1 MAQVNLHLDF
11 ETASEV
17 DLKKVGLDNYAKHPS
32 TRILMMAWA
41 VNDALPQ
48 MWFPEDGPLPEHIE
62 LLIRRP
68 EIQKHAFNS
77 EFERTICREILHIDT
92 TFESWSDPMINARY
106 ASVAG
111 DLEYVG
117 KVLGLDE
124 DEAKLKI
131 GRKLIA
137 LFCKPNKKGVFNNRD
152 SHPEE
157 WAQFVEYCKRD
168 LVAEREI
175 GRKLKFFELPAF
187 EKKVL
192 RIDNDINWRGMPVDM
207 DFVAKAGVIAE
218 QERNRLMAAL
228 KAITGV
234 DNPNSR
240 NQFLKWV
247 KEEGYPYGAL
257 GAAWVKRAIGNTTGV
272 GFTGSVLTERGREA
286 LKLRQ
291 QLAKSSTAKL
301 DAIKNFV
308 SADGRL
314 RNQYVYGG
322 AARTLRWSGRAVQ
335 LQNLPRPTIK
345 DIDGAVKAILTG
357 DIDEV
362 RKFGPPL
369 EVIAS
374 CLRSAFRAPK
384 GKKFVV
390 CDLAS
395 IEVVGVGWV
404 AGCQAILDVFEQKRD
419 AYVDFGTRMY
429 GKSYEELDPKAEG
442 ITEEQKKDRKDK
454 RQIAKPAV
462 LGCGYGLGGGDEE
475 LNKDG
480 DLEKTGLW
488 GYAQAMNVDM
498 PRETAHEAVRIYR
511 ESYPEV
517 CSCWRKLENAAIKAV
532 QTGIQQCTNRII
544 FGAVKPGKLLYCVLP
559 SGRRLHYVRPDLT
572 EETRRSKDGEPW
584 TVTKLSY
591 EGDVGHF
598 WGSQWTWGGKLTE
611 NAVQAWARDL
621 LACGMVNA
629 TAAGMKIVGHAHDE
643 LICEESETGENDIAK
658 LRECMIKRPEWG
670 LDIPLDAAGFED
682 IIYRKD

>member
-1 MAQVNLHLDF
+1 
-11 ETASEV
+11 
-17 DLKKVGLDNYAKHPS
+17 
-32 TRILMMAWA
+32 MMAFA
-41 VNDALPQ
+41 VNTALPQ
-48 MWFPEDGPLPEHIE
+48 VWFPEDSPLPEHLE

-77 EFERTICREILHIDT
+77 EFERTITREILHIDT
-92 TFESWSDPMINARY
+92 AFETWSDPMISARY
-106 ASVAG
+106 ASIAG

-117 KVLGLDE
+117 QVLGLNE
-124 DEAKLKI
+124 DEAKLAI
-131 GRKLIA
+131 GRKLIT
-137 LFCKPNKKGVFNNRD
+137 LFCKPNKKGIFNNRE

-168 LVAEREI
+168 VIAEREI

-192 RIDNDINWRGMPVDM
+192 RIDNEINWRGMPVDM
-207 DFVAKAGVIAE
+207 DFVTKASSIAG
-218 QERNRLMAAL
+218 QERDRLMSEL
-228 KAITGV
+228 KALTGV

-240 NQFLKWV
+240 NQFLAWV
-247 KEEGYPYGAL
+247 KQEGYPYGGL
-257 GAAWVKRAIGNTTGV
+257 GAAWVKRAIGNTTGA
-272 GFTGSVLTERGREA
+272 GFTNCVLTDAGRRA
-286 LKLRQ
+286 LQLRQ

-345 DIDGAVKAILTG
+345 DIEGAVKAILTG

-390 CDLAS
+390 CDLSS
-395 IEVVGVGWV
+395 IEVVGVGWISN
-404 AGCQAILDVFEQKRD
+404 CQAILDVFEQKRD

-429 GKSYEELDPKAEG
+429 GKTYEELDPKAKG
-442 ITEEQKKDRKDK
+442 ITDEQKKDRKDK
-454 RQIAKPAV
+454 RQVAKPAV

-488 GYAQAMNVDM
+488 GYAANMQIEM
-498 PRETAHEAVRIYR
+498 PRETAHFAVQVYR
-511 ESYPEV
+511 DTYGEV
-517 CSCWRKLENAAIKAV
+517 CSAWRTLESAAIKAV
-532 QTGIQQCTNRII
+532 QTGLQQATNRVI
-544 FGAVKPGKLLYCVLP
+544 FGAVKPGKLLYCILP
-559 SGRRLHYVRPDLT
+559 SGRRLHYIRPDLT
-572 EETRRSKDGEPW
+572 EETRRNRNGEPY
-584 TVTKLSY
+584 TVNKLSY

-598 WGSQWTWGGKLTE
+598 WASQWTWGGKLME
-611 NAVQAWARDL
+611 NVVQAWARDL
-621 LACGMVNA
+621 LACAMVRA
-629 TAAGMKIVGHAHDE
+629 TEAGMSIVGHAHDE
-643 LICEESETGENDIAK
+643 LICEESETGENNLPK
-658 LRECMIKRPEWG
+658 LRGCMVERPEWG
-670 LDIPLDAAGFED
+670 KDIPLDAAGFED
-682 IIYRKD
+682 VIYRKD